1 MTVSCQRGAVMYCT
15 NYNHE
20 GKDEWGDDVANNDVG
35 KLASK
40 DRVKRKHSHKCYIYT
55 HTKMWCHSVWEHT
68 VLQFFTN
75 RMQKI
80 WVKSKTPTW
89 EGQMKENDN

>member
-20 GKDEWGDDVANNDVG
+20 GKDEWGDDAANNDVG

-40 DRVKRKHSHKCYIYT
+40 DRVKRKHSHKCYIYIYAYKNVVPQCLGAYRFTILYKSNAENLGEIENT
-55 HTKMWCHSVWEHT
+55 HLGRSNE
-68 VLQFFTN
+68 
-75 RMQKI
+75 R
-80 WVKSKTPTW
+80 
-89 EGQMKENDN
+89 E

>member
-20 GKDEWGDDVANNDVG
+20 GKDEWGDDAANNDVG

-40 DRVKRKHSHKCYIYT
+40 DRVKRKHSHKCYIYI
-55 HTKMWCHSVWEHT
+55 C
-68 VLQFFTN
+68 
-75 RMQKI
+75 I
-80 WVKSKTPTW
+80 
-89 EGQMKENDN
+89 